1 MKKQQSQ
8 LPIRQQIIDP
18 STMDAIISIKSSRIE
33 KQDNYKGVITWFS
46 FCVSILAI
54 ILVFEWKS
62 FDDGSLVQLTS
73 IESEFEDLLDIP
85 QTQQPPPPK
94 PALQQPVVIEVP
106 DDEEIEEDIEIDL
119 DIEMHEDDVIEEIIA
134 VDAPPEEEAEQIW
147 QIVEETPTPQGGLP
161 AFYKY
166 LSKNLQYPSQARRM
180 GIEGRVFM
188 VFVVEKDGSLTDIQ
202 VMKGIGAGCDEE
214 SVRVLK
220 DAPKWNPGKQRGNPV
235 RVRYTFPIV
244 FKLAK

>member
-1 MKKQQSQ
+1 MKNQQN
-8 LPIRQQIIDP
+8 LIDP
-18 STMDAIISIKSSRIE
+18 ITLENIISVKSERIRNQE
-33 KQDNYKGVITWFS
+33 KYKGVITWFS

-54 ILVFEWKS
+54 IVVFEWKS
-62 FDDGSLVQLTS
+62 FDQGSMVQLTS
-73 IESEFEDLLDIP
+73 IAGDFEDLVDIP

-94 PALQQPVVIEVP
+94 PAIQQPIVIEVP

-119 DIEMHEDDVIEEIIA
+119 DITMHEDDVIEDIIA
-134 VDAPPEEEAEQIW
+134 FEAPPEEEAEAIW
-147 QIVEETPTPQGGLP
+147 QIVEETPTPKGGLS

-166 LSKNLQYPSQARRM
+166 LSKNLEYPAQARRM

-220 DAPKWNPGKQRGNPV
+220 GAPKWNPGKQRGNPV
-235 RVRYTFPIV
+235 RVRYNFPIV
-244 FKLAK
+244 FKLN